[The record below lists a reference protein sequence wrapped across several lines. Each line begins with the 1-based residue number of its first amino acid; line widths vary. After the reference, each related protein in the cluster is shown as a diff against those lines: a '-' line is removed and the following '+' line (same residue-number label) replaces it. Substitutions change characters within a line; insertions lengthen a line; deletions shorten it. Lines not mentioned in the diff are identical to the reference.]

1 MPANERRKPNYS
13 RRLTWLGVVIVLL
26 FGGYSAA
33 WFYVAAKLEAVA
45 GAAIAGLNH
54 GGTSADCTNPA
65 ARGFPFRIGLYCD
78 GLRYANTD
86 EKVGASAAAFRSA
99 AQVYDPM
106 HIVAELDSPARISGP
121 GGSAITFDWGNLR
134 ASARLT
140 TDFPEQ
146 LSAEVVKLSAA
157 AEAAGPGALATIGQA
172 QAHMRRSGDDLDLA
186 ASFDGADIDPK
197 LLGGAD
203 LPPFEGAADL
213 TIKDG
218 VNLARFGGSLRGH
231 SGTIRTLSISSGGT
245 AGLSVAGP
253 FSVDDGRST
262 PNSRS
267 ASAIRRRCRRCSA
280 RRFPPMPRRSRRA
293 SPALPRSAT
302 TRRCRSGSATAA
314 PRWGSS
320 RWAKSRR
327 CESAETD
334 EGCWTERY
342 AACVGRVPRELARA
356 NQPHRQPLWP
366 SIFDPEASASAGDAR
381 QRQHL
386 ANTPHPDRP
395 SAALRGGHLLPQ
407 GTATAVESIAQIKP
421 VRHNLDTPC

>member
-1 MPANERRKPNYS
+1 MPSSERRKPNYS

-45 GAAIAGLNH
+45 GAAIAGLNR
-54 GGTSADCTNPA
+54 GATSADCTNPV

-78 GLRYANTD
+78 GLSYANTD
-86 EKVGASAAAFRSA
+86 EKVDASAAAFRSA

-106 HIVAELDSPARISGP
+106 HIVAEIDSPARISGP
-121 GGSAITFDWGNLR
+121 GGSAITFDWSNLR

-157 AEAAGPGALATIGQA
+157 AEAIGPGALATIGQA
-172 QAHMRRSGDDLDLA
+172 EAHMRRSGDDLDLA
-186 ASFDGADIDPK
+186 ASFDAADIDPK

-245 AGLSVAGP
+245 AGLSIAGP
-253 FSVDDGRST
+253 FSVDADGLVDAELKVSIRD
-262 PNSRS
+262 PKALS
-267 ASAIRRRCRRCSA
+267 ALLAKA
-280 RRFPPMPRRSRRA
+280 FPA
-293 SPALPRSAT
+293 N
-302 TRRCRSGSATAA
+302 AA
-314 PRWGSS
+314 
-320 RWAKSRR
+320 
-327 CESAETD
+327 
-334 EGCWTERY
+334 
-342 AACVGRVPRELARA
+342 
-356 NQPHRQPLWP
+356 Q
-366 SIFDPEASASAGDAR
+366 IEASLSG
-381 QRQHL
+381 L
-386 ANTPHPDRP
+386 
-395 SAALRGGHLLPQ
+395 AALGDNPSLPLRISK
-407 GTATAVESIAQIKP
+407 GRAKLGFIPLGEIP
-421 VRHNLDTPC
+421 PL